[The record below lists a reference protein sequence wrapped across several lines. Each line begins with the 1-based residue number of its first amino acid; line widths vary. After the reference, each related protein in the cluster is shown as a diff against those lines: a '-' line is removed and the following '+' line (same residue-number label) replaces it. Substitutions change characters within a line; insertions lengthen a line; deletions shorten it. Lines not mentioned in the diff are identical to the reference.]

1 MNIGQFLHQ
10 STVENPEVL
19 EEVINESNI
28 DLNTMNDQNK
38 NIEVNMEDNQPTTNM
53 RNARLLVDVTNIG
66 ESTANQEDGQT
77 P

>member
-1 MNIGQFLHQ
+1 VNIGQFLHQ